1 MQAVKIGLSLSIDY
15 LYICTSRTQTQSNKT
30 MPFRSAQ
37 LTVEETM
44 LDINQ
49 IKINIRQIYT
59 SLLHSENSEVAF
71 TSL

>member
-30 MPFRSAQ
+30 IPFHLAQ

-44 LDINQ
+44 FDINQ

-59 SLLHSENSEVAF
+59 RLLHTENSRVAF
-71 TSL
+71 MSL